1 MKLFNILPLIA
12 AAIIIVFNKW
22 ILDYVEQKYRREDKP
37 FNRRYAFIL
46 LMCAVGMLIIK
57 AVLF

>member
-22 ILDYVEQKYRREDKP
+22 ILDYVEQKYSREDKP

-46 LMCAVGMLIIK
+46 SMCAVGMLIIK